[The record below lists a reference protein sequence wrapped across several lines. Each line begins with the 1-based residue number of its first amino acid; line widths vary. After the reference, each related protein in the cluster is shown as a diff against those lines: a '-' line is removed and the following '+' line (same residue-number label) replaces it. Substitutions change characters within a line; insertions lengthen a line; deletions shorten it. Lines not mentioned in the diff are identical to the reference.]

1 MYAEPRDK
9 CGHYWGYATRVAPT
23 LNDLLQGC
31 PFLGGYDL
39 TVGTSEHG
47 EQTPSSSLRL
57 PKFEHLLVVFGG
69 PTGLEPVLASDPY
82 GKQHASPGQ
91 LFDRYINTCFDQGS
105 RTIRTEEAVL
115 ISMSFLQPAVAA
127 AAHYVT

>member
-1 MYAEPRDK
+1 MRPARQ
-9 CGHYWGYATRVAPT
+9 VAAFV
-23 LNDLLQGC
+23 G
-31 PFLGGYDL
+31 FLRTVLGSTHIHEAPAVPAGGYDL

-47 EQTPSSSLRL
+47 EQTPSSSLHL

-91 LFDRYINTCFDQGS
+91 LFDRYVYTCFDQGS

-115 ISMSFLQPAVAA
+115 ISLSFLQPAVAA
-127 AAHYVT
+127 AAHYVA